1 MDIGWLTKPRK
12 FLSVCVCCIWFV
24 IVFVGLRRVLLSLFH
39 QFPGTEP
46 SKLVSELQ
54 ALGSTAMMM
63 ITSYQYQFQNVD
75 LPLQRVEKKPSQ
87 LGFYEEELFGLL
99 ELIGS
104 LVEKVEQDHYVC
116 DFGSTEI
123 R

>member
-1 MDIGWLTKPRK
+1 M
-12 FLSVCVCCIWFV
+12 
-24 IVFVGLRRVLLSLFH
+24 SLFH
-39 QFPGTEP
+39 QFPGTKP

-54 ALGSTAMMM
+54 ALGSTATMM